1 MIIVLTNDDGIES
14 SKLIYAKK
22 ILSKYGTVYTVAPKT
37 EQSAKGMSLTIG
49 GFNYDKIDEY
59 NYSIEGTPVDCV
71 NFALGGLKLKPDFL
85 FSGVNN
91 GYNLGFDIK
100 YSGTVGACYQAQ
112 YFGFKTI
119 AVSSD
124 YKGSIVLEKELEK
137 TLDYIIENNL
147 LSEDYTLNVN
157 FPQEKDLES
166 KGIMFTVP
174 YYRRYDY
181 KPKMTESRYEP
192 NRKLIWNDELPDD
205 SDGCAIRNGYTS
217 ISKLS
222 NK

>member
-1 MIIVLTNDDGIES
+1 MIIILTNDDGIES
-14 SKLIYAKK
+14 SKLIFAKK
-22 ILSKYGTVYTVAPKT
+22 VLSKYGTVYTVAPKT

-49 GFNYDKIDEY
+49 GFNYEKIDDY
-59 NYSIEGTPVDCV
+59 NYSVEGTPVDCV
-71 NFALGGLKLKPDFL
+71 NFALGGLKLIPDFL

-119 AVSSD
+119 AVSTD
-124 YKGSIVLEKELEK
+124 YKGSIVLKKELEK
-137 TLDYIIENNL
+137 TLDYIIENKL
-147 LSEDYTLNVN
+147 LSIDYTLNVN
-157 FPQEKDLES
+157 FPPEKDLES
-166 KGIMFTVP
+166 KGIKFTVP
-174 YYRRYDY
+174 YYRKYDY
-181 KPKMTESRYEP
+181 KPKMTEIRYEP
-192 NRKLIWNDELPDD
+192 NRKLIWDAVLPDD

-222 NK
+222 I